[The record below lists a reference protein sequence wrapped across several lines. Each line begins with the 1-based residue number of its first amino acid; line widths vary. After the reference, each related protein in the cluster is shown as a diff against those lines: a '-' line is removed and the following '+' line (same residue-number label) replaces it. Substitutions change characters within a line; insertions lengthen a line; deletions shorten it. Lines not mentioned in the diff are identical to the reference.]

1 MRLTF
6 RPIRSDEISEASH
19 LVDAAYAP
27 QLRKLYGDTPR
38 GRWRHYDEAKI
49 ESYVSREAKGVRVG
63 VWRDKFITLN
73 ICRSYGSLGWFHT
86 LAVHPDYQR
95 RGLGKLA
102 VKDAERYLGQ
112 QGVTSIGMMTWAM
125 AVNNLAFYLQQG
137 YRLAG
142 LSVYTYRD
150 AARPM
155 MSGRSPLLAQFSA
168 SVKEEDR
175 VRVRRSIRSLCH
187 QVSAGLDYLPWIDWA
202 HAQSF
207 AETLLLWKDNAL
219 CALAIAYF
227 LPNAHWMDGKLLLL
241 SPSLNHEE
249 TLWVLEHLLHWARFQ
264 QRTFFGFSVDL
275 ATSFVQNILLPQ
287 HFSLYPEAMINL
299 VKGNDLPDPSYHFTR
314 FGG

>member
-6 RPIRSDEISEASH
+6 RPIRSDEIPEASH

-27 QLRKLYGDTPR
+27 QLRELYGDTPR
-38 GRWRHYDEAKI
+38 GNWRHYDEAKI

-63 VWRDKFITLN
+63 VWREKLITLN

-112 QGVTSIGMMTWAM
+112 QGVTSIGMMTWPM
-125 AVNNLAFYLQQG
+125 AVNNLAFYQHQD

-142 LSVYTYRD
+142 LSVYAYRN
-150 AARPM
+150 AAMPIM
-155 MSGRSPLLAQFSA
+155 VGRSPFWTQFYA
-168 SVKEEDR
+168 SVKEDDR
-175 VRVRRSIRSLCH
+175 VRVRRSIRILCRRLF
-187 QVSAGLDYLPWIDWA
+187 SGLDYMSWVDWA
-202 HAQSF
+202 HAQPF
-207 AETLLLWKDNAL
+207 AETLLLWKDNVL
-219 CALAIAYF
+219 SALAIAYF
-227 LPNAHWMDGKLLLL
+227 FPNAHWTDGKLLLL

-249 TLWVLEHLLHWARFQ
+249 ILWALEHLLHWARFR
-264 QRTFFGFSVDL
+264 QRTLFGFSVDL
-275 ATSFVQNILLPQ
+275 TTPFVRNILLPN

-299 VKGNDLPDPSYHFTR
+299 VKGNDLPDSSYHFTR